1 MKSKEELKKL
11 FENGDKPTQ
20 EEFWEWQDSY
30 WHKSEKLPIETAGLY
45 KIKGS
50 VPDLTTLNYMSNM
63 SEGDVYNVIET
74 GDNYVYVLD
83 LDSTGSAG
91 WDKLSGIIDL
101 STINLQTVL
110 ENGNSAT
117 SPNAE
122 NLIAID
128 IVNGIV
134 SSSLSDSW
142 SGLSSTLNQAPA
154 YISFDSTQNNGNPK
168 GTNFN
173 QTPSFIV
180 LSSQKD
186 DLHASLTF
194 DSLELLKYNEDYS
207 SRYTN
212 RTLVDKGY
220 VDSNNTLQNVLEN
233 GTYAVG
239 GDINTIMLDPNTSF
253 GAYYADVDSGSYTS
267 LGVGSN
273 DIKLEK
279 FNGIENTLT
288 RITLDGGGLL
298 YHEDYAQRPE
308 FGERNLVDKGY
319 VDNAI
324 SQSTPNV
331 ALTDVINN
339 GDTAT
344 NLEGNNTIQ
353 LSTVQGQV
361 NFGFIRDDIG
371 YSAFTQFGI
380 QGISSNYNS
389 SNYQVA
395 QQIETQSGQVEFYVT
410 DKTNSTSSI
419 IKLKADSALTYG
431 DDYSS
436 KFVDRSLVDKGYVDN
451 ATSTLNYLPLSGT
464 EIGKPLTGNIALSY
478 ANFISGSNGYN
489 SRLDFS
495 GDSVELYSTTPMFT
509 NSVRVSSD
517 AVVLRSNAITNPG
530 SYAEIYVREGLIR
543 IATAGSGARGLTG
556 DDDYTANI
564 TALDYVQ
571 KKYVDD
577 AIANFTTPIEEI
589 VLAGSNGL
597 TGKIRYE
604 KRGEFMNIHVDITV
618 GELQVDES
626 FSTILP
632 FDLKTSF
639 IVHPMITD
647 IVNYFYTDIIIKTD
661 GNDLLF
667 INKTDAV
674 ITGGLI
680 KQSFVFALGAD

>member
-30 WHKSEKLPIETAGLY
+30 WHKGEKLPLETAGLY

-50 VPDLTTLNYMSNM
+50 VGTKTDLDFMTSMT
-63 SEGDVYNVIET
+63 EGDVYNVIET
-74 GDNYVYVLD
+74 GDNYVYVLN
-83 LDSTGSAG
+83 LNNMGEAG
-91 WDKLSGIIDL
+91 WDKLGGLSDL
-101 STINLQTVL
+101 SAINLQTVL
-110 ENGNSAT
+110 DNGNYAQSDDANKSISIDLENGVITSNISNDIESTGINQEANS
-117 SPNAE
+117 
-122 NLIAID
+122 I
-128 IVNGIV
+128 
-134 SSSLSDSW
+134 SLSYNYPDGEESSTTFVTVGK
-142 SGLSSTLNQAPA
+142 SGLE
-154 YISFDSTQNNGNPK
+154 YYQNYSQRPE
-168 GTNFN
+168 FN
-173 QTPSFIV
+173 
-180 LSSQKD
+180 D
-186 DLHASLTF
+186 
-194 DSLELLKYNEDYS
+194 
-207 SRYTN
+207 

-220 VDSNNTLQNVLEN
+220 VDSKITPNTLQQILDT
-233 GTYAVG
+233 GYTA
-239 GDINTIMLDPNTSF
+239 INPNTESAINLSIQNNEISF
-253 GAYYADVDSGSYTS
+253 ILKNAGT
-267 LGVGSN
+267 
-273 DIKLEK
+273 
-279 FNGIENTLT
+279 T
-288 RITLDGGGLL
+288 R
-298 YHEDYAQRPE
+298 
-308 FGERNLVDKGY
+308 
-319 VDNAI
+319 
-324 SQSTPNV
+324 
-331 ALTDVINN
+331 
-339 GDTAT
+339 
-344 NLEGNNTIQ
+344 
-353 LSTVQGQV
+353 
-361 NFGFIRDDIG
+361 
-371 YSAFTQFGI
+371 
-380 QGISSNYNS
+380 
-389 SNYQVA
+389 
-395 QQIETQSGQVEFYVT
+395 
-410 DKTNSTSSI
+410 TSSI
-419 IKLKADSALTYG
+419 RQDFHGFTLQRESTYDFARISSSSGGEPLELTVFDKNSSESTLINITAFGAMQYG
-431 DDYSS
+431 QDYSY
-436 KFVDRSLVDKGYVDN
+436 KFNDRTLVDKGYVDN

-564 TALDYVQ
+564 TALDYAQ

-667 INKTDAV
+667 INKTDTV